1 MPKTLITRPN
11 LHTTTSRIKSVK
23 VKPKNPD
30 NNDELKEFKEK
41 LLSGS
46 RFLKIY

>member
-1 MPKTLITRPN
+1 MPKTLITKAN
-11 LHTTTSRIKSVK
+11 LNTNKIVK

-30 NNDELKEFKEK
+30 NKDKLKEFQEK

-46 RFLKIY
+46 GFLKIY